1 MDSSKVSHI
10 SVIFFFQT
18 RTSRGVIAF
27 ILCIIAGCRVN
38 AQEPPDLNPLDAAA
52 YQEILEEIEA
62 VRLDINRASADDLII
77 LPWISPEV
85 GHQIEAY
92 RTESGPF
99 RDLEDLLQVAG
110 MTRETLRAAAPYL
123 TVKAP
128 VRVSAKT
135 RLRLSESS
143 AAPNGLQALR
153 ISHRS
158 EAALPNL
165 AELAVLTERD
175 PGEPDLTDFWTGYLV
190 TSRIPGTDRLIFGDF
205 RPGFGQGLILSRHY
219 RTAST
224 FDAARPQTPRR
235 VAYRSSVENG
245 AFRGLYAERTWRGLA
260 FSVIISRNSWDAQIH
275 EAGAEIKI
283 GGVHSSKTGQMR
295 KDMLGE
301 RTIGLRVSQDLSGG
315 TLGATLL
322 RSRFNPSVVLH
333 DRSTGQNSLVGVDWS
348 LRLRQFAFFGECA
361 RSTESQLAWA
371 AGVLLKGDRF
381 RLVGLARRY
390 GPRFQSLRGKGF
402 SAYSGSPKNEWGI
415 FLGGE
420 WRPAR
425 RTKLEASLDRYG
437 RIRPERLASL
447 PSRGARARFRLT
459 RRLGQ
464 ALRFR
469 LASGARIQIPSE
481 TGSRRRIRGD
491 LSWSGDRGQLQ
502 VWTERSWLTS
512 SDQTASGFA
521 GGFNVQMGRPS
532 GFRVDI
538 WGTTF
543 GISGYGVRIFTFVP
557 SVWGGSQLLTLAGRG
572 NAGGIRAGWSGDWC
586 RITVRHAVRHASSTT
601 MSWAIQVELGRL

>member
-1 MDSSKVSHI
+1 
-10 SVIFFFQT
+10 
-18 RTSRGVIAF
+18 
-27 ILCIIAGCRVN
+27 
-38 AQEPPDLNPLDAAA
+38 
-52 YQEILEEIEA
+52 
-62 VRLDINRASADDLII
+62 
-77 LPWISPEV
+77 
-85 GHQIEAY
+85 
-92 RTESGPF
+92 
-99 RDLEDLLQVAG
+99 

-123 TVKAP
+123 IVKAP
-128 VRVSAKT
+128 VQISAKT
-135 RLRLSESS
+135 RLRLSETS
-143 AAPNGLQALR
+143 ADPNGLQALR

-165 AELAVLTERD
+165 AELSVLTERD

-190 TSRIPGTDRLIFGDF
+190 TSRIPGTDRLVFGDF
-205 RPGFGQGLILSRHY
+205 RPGFGQGLILSRYY

-224 FDAARPQTPRR
+224 LDAARPRTSRR

-245 AFRGLYAERTWRGLA
+245 AFRGLYAERTWRTLA
-260 FSVIISRNSWDAQIH
+260 FSVIISRNSWDAQVD

-283 GGVHSSKTGQMR
+283 GGLHSSKTGQMR

-301 RTIGLRVSQDLSGG
+301 RTIGLRVSRDLAGG
-315 TLGATLL
+315 TFGATLL
-322 RSRFNPSVVLH
+322 QSRFSPSVVLH
-333 DRSTGQNSLVGVDWS
+333 DRPTGQSSLVGVDWS
-348 LRLRQFAFFGECA
+348 LRVRQFAFFGECA
-361 RSTESQLAWA
+361 RSTESQLAWT
-371 AGVLLKGDRF
+371 AGILSKGDRF

-420 WRPAR
+420 WKPGG

-437 RIRPERLASL
+437 RIRPERPALL
-447 PSRGARARFRLT
+447 PARGARARFRLT

-491 LSWSGDRGQLQ
+491 LSWSGDRSQLQ
-502 VWTERSWLTS
+502 AWTERSWLTYS
-512 SDQTASGFA
+512 NRGASGLA

-538 WGTTF
+538 WGATF
-543 GISGYGVRIFTFVP
+543 WISGYDARIFTFVP
-557 SVWGGSQLLTLAGRG
+557 SVWGGSQLLTLTGRG
-572 NAGGIRAGWSGDWC
+572 NAGGIRAGWRGERC
-586 RITVRHAVRHASSTT
+586 RITVRYAVRRASSTT
-601 MSWAIQVELGRL
+601 TSWAVQVELGRS